1 MKAWMLDQVRDHAL
15 LFRVLSHPNM
25 RTWLA
30 HRMLRAVLL
39 PKMNHLLRTHSP
51 AILRDAAQL
60 FDKCVL
66 EVFALRFNVP
76 EVAPHLS
83 ATYQNDIRARNAQK
97 QTCLPIN
104 GLGMGMIP
112 TELLAHTASLAGLAA
127 AAPAVV
133 EAIQTFMARAGTS
146 APASSPKAAAA
157 GPPVPHP
164 IPSRLARRLEES
176 RHVVITYASK
186 VVTDKNLP
194 ASLPEFLQFF
204 SSPDRKAPAAHLQR
218 LLTRA
223 VLTGQADQL
232 RASAPTSADQ
242 CRLTSLS
249 SQGALSF
256 LNASADDLATRLPD
270 PYYHHLARLT
280 LGLPASPELSKLPKA
295 RCACGFLLA
304 NDPVD
309 HLMTCKKANQSAI
322 IKRHDRLNKTLQ
334 QIADELGLA
343 PINERILANG
353 KRLDGDYA
361 LPHMAEV
368 LATDWSVAHSASS
381 SYANTQATTVPGY
394 ASLHRANRKIVKYDA
409 QVKKQGG
416 VFLPL
421 IVETFGGFHK
431 NVIKVLIEFRKAA
444 ENAGH
449 PNVPSLVSLRHRL
462 SAALVT
468 GNYQIVQSGLDKMAR
483 VV

>member
-1 MKAWMLDQVRDHAL
+1 MA
-15 LFRVLSHPNM
+15 
-25 RTWLA
+25 
-30 HRMLRAVLL
+30 RA
-39 PKMNHLLRTHSP
+39 PSSKPS
-51 AILRDAAQL
+51 
-60 FDKCVL
+60 
-66 EVFALRFNVP
+66 
-76 EVAPHLS
+76 S
-83 ATYQNDIRARNAQK
+83 
-97 QTCLPIN
+97 
-104 GLGMGMIP
+104 
-112 TELLAHTASLAGLAA
+112 SSAA
-127 AAPAVV
+127 AA
-133 EAIQTFMARAGTS
+133 AIPLDPRLA
-146 APASSPKAAAA
+146 
-157 GPPVPHP
+157 
-164 IPSRLARRLEES
+164 PSRLVRRLEDCRS
-176 RHVVITYASK
+176 VVTTYASK
-186 VVTDKNLP
+186 IDTVKNLP
-194 ASLPEFLQFF
+194 ASLFEFLQFF
-204 SSPDRKAPAAHLQR
+204 SKSDRKAPAAHLQR

-223 VLTGQADQL
+223 VLTGQTDDL

-249 SQGALSF
+249 AQGALSF
-256 LNASADDLATRLPD
+256 LNASADDLATHLPD
-270 PYYHHLARLT
+270 VYYQHLARLT
-280 LGLPASPELSKLPKA
+280 LGLPASPELRTLPKA
-295 RCACGFLLA
+295 RCACGFLLS
-304 NDPVD
+304 NDPVN
-309 HLMTCKKANQSAI
+309 HLMTCKGANQSAI

-368 LATDWSVAHSASS
+368 LATDWSVAHSAAS
-381 SYANTQATTVPGY
+381 SYASTQATTVPGY

-421 IVETFGGFHK
+421 IAETFGSLNK

-449 PNVPSLVSLRHRL
+449 PNVPTLISLRHRL

-468 GNYQIVQSGLDKMAR
+468 GNYHIVQNGLDKMTR